1 VTDFH
6 SAKQKS
12 EVVTMPRKENY
23 ERELWTDNWKTFG
36 LFLRT
41 QRIVKGF
48 TQEQAAQAAK
58 VSTRQWI
65 RYEQGSRVLSK
76 RYPMIAK
83 ALNVPLARMLSLAG
97 YKVAPRRND
106 VNVRLRRVH
115 DMLRIGRL
123 DLALKYFLLLYY
135 QIGPFDAGPGYHPHR
150 LTAPNFATAV
160 ISLESL
166 PKWLFEVLAKCMQE
180 ILSEHDQKQPTSSLR
195 RVVLRECIDE
205 MQRRH

>member
-1 VTDFH
+1 MVI
-6 SAKQKS
+6 
-12 EVVTMPRKENY
+12 KENY
-23 ERELWTDNWKTFG
+23 ERELRTDNWKMFG
-36 LFLRT
+36 RYLRT

-48 TQEQAAQAAK
+48 TQAEAAQAVK

-76 RYPMIAK
+76 RYPLIAK
-83 ALNVPLARMLSLAG
+83 ALNIPHARILYLAG
-97 YKVAPRRND
+97 HKVAPRRND

-135 QIGPFDAGPGYHPHR
+135 QIGRFDTGPGYHPHR

-160 ISLESL
+160 MSLENL
-166 PKWLFEVLAKCMQE
+166 PKWLFEVIANCMQE
-180 ILSEHDQKQPTSSLR
+180 ILSEQHDQKQPTPSLR
-195 RVVLRECIDE
+195 TTVLRECIDE

>member
-1 VTDFH
+1 
-6 SAKQKS
+6 
-12 EVVTMPRKENY
+12 M
-23 ERELWTDNWKTFG
+23 FG
-36 LFLRT
+36 RYLRT

-65 RYEQGSRVLSK
+65 RYEQGSRILSK

-83 ALNVPLARMLSLAG
+83 ALNIPLSRMLYLAG
-97 YKVAPRRND
+97 HKVAPRRND

-135 QIGPFDAGPGYHPHR
+135 QIGRFDAGPGYHPHR

-160 ISLESL
+160 MSLESL
-166 PKWLFEVLAKCMQE
+166 PKWLFEVIANCMQE
-180 ILSEHDQKQPTSSLR
+180 ILSEQHDQKQPTSSLR
-195 RVVLRECIDE
+195 TMVLRECIDE

>member
-1 VTDFH
+1 V
-6 SAKQKS
+6 AI
-12 EVVTMPRKENY
+12 KENY
-23 ERELWTDNWKTFG
+23 ERELVTDNWKMFG
-36 LFLRT
+36 RYLRT

-65 RYEQGSRVLSK
+65 RYEQGSRILSK
-76 RYPMIAK
+76 RYPIIAK
-83 ALNVPLARMLSLAG
+83 ALNIPLSRMLYLAG
-97 YKVAPRRND
+97 YKVVPRRND

-135 QIGPFDAGPGYHPHR
+135 QIGRFDAGPGYHPHR

-160 ISLESL
+160 MALENL
-166 PKWLFEVLAKCMQE
+166 PKWLFEVIANCMQE
-180 ILSEHDQKQPTSSLR
+180 ILSEQHDQKQPTSSLR
-195 RVVLRECIDE
+195 TMVLRECIDE